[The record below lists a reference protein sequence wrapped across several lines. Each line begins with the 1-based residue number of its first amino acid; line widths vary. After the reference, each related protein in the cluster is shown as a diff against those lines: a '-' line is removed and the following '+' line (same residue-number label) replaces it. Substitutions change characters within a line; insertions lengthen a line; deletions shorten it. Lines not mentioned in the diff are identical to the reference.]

1 MNFCPNCGARLESG
15 QSFCSKCGFDIRER
29 ARSETQTNPEA
40 PAVHGLGRNA
50 LVWVT
55 QEGLRGVEICS
66 RAQLYLAVL
75 APLAVLA
82 AVYYEIQAPA
92 PAVYITI
99 WAASSALLYD
109 ELRWRGA
116 KRLGEEPLGPGNP
129 TNAWLVPWR
138 AVRMADWNGKT
149 LWFSSVD
156 PWRKL
161 SVTFDSSDAP
171 LVERSLGS
179 CGVRYSWRGPRLPG
193 FLTRFSTLALLV
205 FIAGQAILI
214 LAATLPFFPG
224 EEQLY
229 TTIANNA
236 RNQVAGTTFLGEFQA
251 LFSNNIQVALGGAIP
266 FLGTLVYGI
275 ASYNTGRAVQAIAIT
290 HQPQPVPTYLLLITL
305 YILPHTWVEES
316 AYPIA
321 TVAGLLAFTTWR
333 SVSPGDFVRKSNWGS
348 IKLAAALSGA
358 TAVLVAAGLIETLT
372 SYLGDTILVLWIPL
386 GVLPSLFLV
395 RRRRKNRAGA
405 TIGTA

>member
-15 QSFCSKCGFDIRER
+15 QSFCSSCGFDVRER
-29 ARSETQTNPEA
+29 ARYETQANLETPV
-40 PAVHGLGRNA
+40 VHGLGRNA
-50 LVWVT
+50 FIYVT
-55 QEGLRGVEICS
+55 REGLRGVEICS
-66 RAQLYLAVL
+66 NARLYLAVL

-82 AVYYEIQAPA
+82 AIYYEVQAAA

-99 WAASSALLYD
+99 WATASALLYD
-109 ELRWRGA
+109 EFRWRGA
-116 KRLGEEPLGPGNP
+116 RRLGEEPPGPGSSPNS
-129 TNAWLVPWR
+129 WLVPWR
-138 AVRMADWNGKT
+138 SVRMADWNGKT

-161 SVTFDSSDAP
+161 SVAFDSRDAP
-171 LVERSLGS
+171 LVELSLGS
-179 CGVRYSWRGPRLPG
+179 YGVRYSRRRPRLPG
-193 FLTRFSTLALLV
+193 FLTRFSTLALLL
-205 FIAGQAILI
+205 FITGQVILI

-224 EEQLY
+224 EEQVY
-229 TTIANNA
+229 TTIASNA

-251 LFSNNIQVALGGAIP
+251 LFFNNIQVALGGAIP

-290 HQPQPVPTYLLLITL
+290 HQPQPVPAYLLLITL

-321 TVAGLLAFTTWR
+321 TVAGLLAFTKWR

-358 TAVLVAAGLIETLT
+358 AAILVAAGLIETLT
-372 SYLGDTILVLWIPL
+372 GYLGDTILALWIPL
-386 GVLPSLFLV
+386 GILPLLFLTK
-395 RRRRKNRAGA
+395 RRRKNRAGA
-405 TIGTA
+405 SMGTA